1 MRSSVHVGSVQRS
14 VIHQPQ
20 RLPSCQASKVESAVS
35 IPFSFSWLF
44 RELSGVLSS
53 CQRLL
58 PLFSVARL
66 RPPSSPDPLPAR
78 RSAPAYDLDRTS
90 ILCRRRRSFQSQDRR
105 SNSKTLLS
113 WLWPD
118 MSRTS
123 TPTRFLP
130 ALVSPSL
137 STIDHKG
144 FSRMRHCRIGQVT
157 ISRYVTCCLWNA
169 TGDYQDQ
176 KKEDGREEESL
187 CQGS

>member
-44 RELSGVLSS
+44 RELSVVLSS

-58 PLFSVARL
+58 SLFSVARL

-118 MSRTS
+118 VSRTS
-123 TPTRFLP
+123 AAAALLP

-137 STIDHKG
+137 RSEEHT
-144 FSRMRHCRIGQVT
+144 SELQSPCNLVCR
-157 ISRYVTCCLWNA
+157 LLLE
-169 TGDYQDQ
+169 
-176 KKEDGREEESL
+176 KKKNNILSPTAYTT
-187 CQGS
+187 